1 MKPQFTFHTLDTVD
15 STNNYAMGLLRE
27 GLAEHGD
34 CWFANKQTSGRGQ
47 QGKTW
52 ISQPGENI
60 TMSVVISPGNRFG
73 QEPFIFNMLIAL
85 ICRDFLLGLIS
96 EKINIKWPNDIYVN
110 DRKAGGLLIENIYRG
125 QHWIWSVV
133 GIGINMNQ
141 LIFEGIDNAPIS
153 LRMITDKKYDTE
165 EMAKVLHKQLVLAI
179 EESTANK
186 DCILSNYNKHLY
198 KIGNEVE
205 MDKDGS
211 RLMTKILGVNSNGML
226 QTEAGD
232 FRNGEIAMRL

>member
-1 MKPQFTFHTLDTVD
+1 
-15 STNNYAMGLLRE
+15 
-27 GLAEHGD
+27 
-34 CWFANKQTSGRGQ
+34 
-47 QGKTW
+47 
-52 ISQPGENI
+52 
-60 TMSVVISPGNRFG
+60 
-73 QEPFIFNMLIAL
+73 
-85 ICRDFLLGLIS
+85 
-96 EKINIKWPNDIYVN
+96 
-110 DRKAGGLLIENIYRG
+110 
-125 QHWIWSVV
+125 
-133 GIGINMNQ
+133 
-141 LIFEGIDNAPIS
+141 
-153 LRMITDKKYDTE
+153 MITDKKYDTE